1 MSRGE
6 VKLAWS
12 NPPIIRAEG
21 GQSSQAD
28 TPYEHGGGNGGGDQ
42 MLERVKKLEEK
53 VVSLGTD
60 LAVIKATMSTKEDL
74 HKELNNQTW
83 KIILALVVAVLMA
96 VLSRYFI
103 K

>member
-60 LAVIKATMSTKEDL
+60 LATMSTKEDL